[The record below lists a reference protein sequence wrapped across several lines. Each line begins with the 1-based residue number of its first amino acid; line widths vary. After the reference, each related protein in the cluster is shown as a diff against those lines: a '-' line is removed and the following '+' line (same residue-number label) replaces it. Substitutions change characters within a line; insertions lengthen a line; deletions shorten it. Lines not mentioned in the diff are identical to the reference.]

1 MSQFRVDKR
10 RAPAEVALSTGGS
23 LRGAFFLAASG
34 VTQTHPERVADLLN
48 GDGGFFP
55 FASGADGSETMLL
68 LNRAHVIAV
77 KLLDPVPEAP
87 LEPGYA
93 LATERRVALL
103 LSDGTRREGSF
114 RVSLPP
120 GRDRLSDYARM
131 PERFRYL
138 ETDAATF
145 VVNTA
150 HIVEMTEIIG
160 ESR

>member
-1 MSQFRVDKR
+1 MSQFRIEKR

-48 GDGGFFP
+48 GEEFFP

-68 LNRAHVIAV
+68 LNRAHVVAV
-77 KLLDPVPEAP
+77 KLLDPVPEAQLDP
-87 LEPGYA
+87 AYA
-93 LATERRVALL
+93 LATQRRVALL
-103 LSDGTRREGSF
+103 LSDGTRREGTV

-120 GRDRLSDYARM
+120 GRDRLSDYARA

-145 VVNTA
+145 VVNIA

-160 ESR
+160 EPR